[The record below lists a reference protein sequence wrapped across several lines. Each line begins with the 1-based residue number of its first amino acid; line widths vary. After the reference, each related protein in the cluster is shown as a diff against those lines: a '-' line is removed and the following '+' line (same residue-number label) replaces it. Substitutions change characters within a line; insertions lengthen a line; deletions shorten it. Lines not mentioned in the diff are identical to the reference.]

1 MFKHSYFS
9 LKSKREAVMF
19 ATNGQSAMSHIY
31 LIIKY
36 SDHCITNRVDIKKTD
51 KEKAGNLKLP
61 A

>member
-1 MFKHSYFS
+1 
-9 LKSKREAVMF
+9 MF